1 MEKISK
7 EIKDYNA
14 STKDALKEDISSA
27 VGSGLL
33 QLEKKQLERLFQII
47 NLTFESNNQKQTIKK
62 LIKNLSIDQ
71 EKK

>member
-1 MEKISK
+1 METISK
-7 EIKDYNA
+7 EIKSYNE
-14 STKDALKEDISSA
+14 SIKDALKEEISFA

-47 NLTFESNNQKQTIKK
+47 NLTFESNNQKQIIKK